1 MKKYREYARCVAGA
15 FIVAV
20 GTYFFKFPNNFSVG
34 GVTGVAV
41 ILSNYFH
48 LASAGTIVFVINI
61 ALLGAGLFVCGK
73 DTFVKTTIGTLTLS
87 ASLILLE
94 KVWPLTA
101 PLTNQPLLELFFAVL
116 LPAFGSAV
124 LFDVNGSTGGTD
136 IIAIILRKYTKV
148 NIGTALLLSD
158 AVITLGAFVFGAEV
172 GLFSVLGLLLKTAL
186 IDYVIEGLHMSKC
199 FAIITDKPD
208 DICEFIKLKLNR
220 GATVLDAVGSYSHG
234 RRYYIV
240 TVMNRYQGIQL
251 RNYIKKYH
259 PETFIIITNSSQ
271 IIGKGFRGLD

>member
-1 MKKYREYARCVAGA
+1 
-15 FIVAV
+15 
-20 GTYFFKFPNNFSVG
+20 
-34 GVTGVAV
+34 
-41 ILSNYFH
+41 
-48 LASAGTIVFVINI
+48 
-61 ALLGAGLFVCGK
+61 
-73 DTFVKTTIGTLTLS
+73 
-87 ASLILLE
+87 
-94 KVWPLTA
+94 
-101 PLTNQPLLELFFAVL
+101 
-116 LPAFGSAV
+116 
-124 LFDVNGSTGGTD
+124 
-136 IIAIILRKYTKV
+136 
-148 NIGTALLLSD
+148 
-158 AVITLGAFVFGAEV
+158 
-172 GLFSVLGLLLKTAL
+172 
-186 IDYVIEGLHMSKC
+186 MSKC

>member
-1 MKKYREYARCVAGA
+1 MKEKHAEYLC
-15 FIVAV
+15 
-20 GTYFFKFPNNFSVG
+20 
-34 GVTGVAV
+34 
-41 ILSNYFH
+41 
-48 LASAGTIVFVINI
+48 
-61 ALLGAGLFVCGK
+61 
-73 DTFVKTTIGTLTLS
+73 
-87 ASLILLE
+87 
-94 KVWPLTA
+94 
-101 PLTNQPLLELFFAVL
+101 
-116 LPAFGSAV
+116 
-124 LFDVNGSTGGTD
+124 
-136 IIAIILRKYTKV
+136 
-148 NIGTALLLSD
+148 
-158 AVITLGAFVFGAEV
+158 
-172 GLFSVLGLLLKTAL
+172 LLLKTAL